1 MSITSVI
8 IDDDNLLTL
17 ADLAHSCNVSPE
29 WVVTRMEAGLLSL
42 QFSHTQPA
50 RYSSTALTRVRR
62 LRNIERD
69 FDANPELAALV
80 VDMIEEI
87 ERLKRKIYQI
97 DGHAIDV

>member
-1 MSITSVI
+1 MSITAVI
-8 IDDDNLLTL
+8 IDDDLLTL

-42 QFSHTQPA
+42 QSTHTQPA
-50 RYSSTALTRVRR
+50 QYTSTALTRVRR

-87 ERLKRKIYQI
+87 ERLKCRIHRLDEEVVDI
-97 DGHAIDV
+97 